1 MNSNCGDNAWIAQR
15 LREMAQL
22 LEAQGGNPYRAGAYR
37 NAADTV
43 ARLTRELREILAEEG
58 ATGIDALPGIGPR
71 ITAAI
76 TEMLATGAWGQLQ
89 RLRGEADPQ
98 TLLRTVPGIGNGL
111 AKRLHEALGVETLE
125 ALELAAHDG
134 RLERVP
140 HVGARRAAAIRA
152 ALGQMLDRVR
162 ASRRIAGPTI
172 AGTPG
177 QAEPPVEWLL
187 DVDREY
193 RSAAQA
199 GTLAK
204 IAPRRFNPRGE
215 AWLPVLHTQR
225 GDWQFTALFSN
236 TARAHELGREH
247 DWVVIYGED
256 PQHGERQYTVVT
268 ATHGSLSGRRVVRGR
283 ETECRELKS
292 P

>member
-1 MNSNCGDNAWIAQR
+1 MASTMARSWIAQR
-15 LREMAQL
+15 LRDMAQL
-22 LEAQGGNPYRAGAYR
+22 LEAQGGNPYRAAAYR

-58 ATGIDALPGIGPR
+58 ATEIDALPGIGPR

-111 AKRLHEALGVETLE
+111 ANRLHEALGVETLE

-162 ASRRIAGPTI
+162 ASRRVAGPAIAGARPSRA
-172 AGTPG
+172 AGG
-177 QAEPPVEWLL
+177 V
-187 DVDREY
+187 
-193 RSAAQA
+193 AARRR
-199 GTLAK
+199 
-204 IAPRRFNPRGE
+204 PRIP
-215 AWLPVLHTQR
+215 QR
-225 GDWQFTALFSN
+225 GA
-236 TARAHELGREH
+236 GR
-247 DWVVIYGED
+247 DAGED
-256 PQHGERQYTVVT
+256 RAAALQPPWRGLAAGAAHPARRLAIHGAV
-268 ATHGSLSGRRVVRGR
+268 
-283 ETECRELKS
+283 LKHRPRARTRS
-292 P
+292 

>member
-1 MNSNCGDNAWIAQR
+1 
-15 LREMAQL
+15 
-22 LEAQGGNPYRAGAYR
+22 
-37 NAADTV
+37 
-43 ARLTRELREILAEEG
+43 
-58 ATGIDALPGIGPR
+58 
-71 ITAAI
+71 
-76 TEMLATGAWGQLQ
+76 
-89 RLRGEADPQ
+89 
-98 TLLRTVPGIGNGL
+98 
-111 AKRLHEALGVETLE
+111 
-125 ALELAAHDG
+125 
-134 RLERVP
+134 
-140 HVGARRAAAIRA
+140 
-152 ALGQMLDRVR
+152 
-162 ASRRIAGPTI
+162 
-172 AGTPG
+172 
-177 QAEPPVEWLL
+177 VEWRL

-204 IAPRRFNPRGE
+204 IAPRRFNPHGE

-283 ETECRELKS
+283 QTECRDLKPPRDCHARKRPCRTPIGRRRS
-292 P
+292 SERA